1 MTVYEL
7 IFYLEQMAEEGY
19 KFNQVEI
26 DGAGPLISV
35 FKSNAADPKSP
46 VMLVSARH
54 SNF

>member
-7 IFYLEQMAEEGY
+7 IFHLEQLVEEGY

-35 FKSNAADPKSP
+35 FKSNAVDSTSP
-46 VMLVSARH
+46 VMLVGARH
-54 SNF
+54 SN